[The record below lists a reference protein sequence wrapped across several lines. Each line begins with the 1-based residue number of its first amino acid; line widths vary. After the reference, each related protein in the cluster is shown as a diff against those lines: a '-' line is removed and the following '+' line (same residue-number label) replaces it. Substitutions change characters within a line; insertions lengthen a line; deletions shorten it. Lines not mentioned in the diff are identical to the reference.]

1 MTPCKSGLTYSKRNE
16 KIYVGRS
23 FGSFALGL
31 KILPHCLVNT
41 IWTRKKVSKTFS
53 VYCFIAFTG
62 DRLLLDVSRNV
73 SRKVLKRY
81 WLKWLVFW
89 DIASASRKWYRISA
103 RCSFSFIIVL
113 DKCIRNVHLARFC

>member
-1 MTPCKSGLTYSKRNE
+1 MLAPASATSTQAKKH
-16 KIYVGRS
+16 IYMEQS

-31 KILPHCLVNT
+31 KVLPHCLVNT
-41 IWTRKKVSKTFS
+41 IWTQKKVSKTFS

-81 WLKWLVFW
+81 WLKWLVFC
-89 DIASASRKWYRISA
+89 DIASVSRKWYRISA